1 MIGTTQKEKKL
12 AAGKIKELVVRGSC
26 SGMTVF
32 HFLRK
37 ALPRSMS
44 RDIVGLIDD
53 GLVSKNGKPAVFEA
67 VVRSGDFVTVD
78 TTALLQR
85 ETKSDA
91 PRELEILYRDEAVLC
106 VDKPAG
112 VPVIPDRRHRTETAV
127 EICRRMLGDGP
138 YSPKPVHRIDKF
150 TSGVLMLALKKE
162 FVQPLGELFAE
173 RRVSKVYLAFV
184 RGVVRTGENV
194 IDAPIGPDARRASR
208 MVVYPPK
215 KGKTAVTRIE
225 TLQSWR
231 DYSLVAAMPETGRTH
246 QIRVHLSHIKHPI
259 LCDSLYG
266 GGDVF
271 HLSTIKP
278 DYHVGRGK
286 RERPLLKRQ
295 ALHAAELKF
304 ESPDTGRLVHVK
316 APLPDDLD
324 ILRKKLD
331 KFS

>member
-1 MIGTTQKEKKL
+1 M
-12 AAGKIKELVVRGSC
+12 RNSC

-37 ALPRSMS
+37 TLPRSMS

-53 GLVSKNGKPAVFEA
+53 GAVFRNGVPAEFQA
-67 VVRSGDFVTVD
+67 IVRTGDFISVD
-78 TTALLQR
+78 TSAVKER
-85 ETKSDA
+85 EVQQEA
-91 PRELEILYRDEAVLC
+91 PLELEILYRDEGVLC
-106 VDKPAG
+106 VDKPPG
-112 VPVIPDRRHRTETAV
+112 IPVIPDRRHRTETAV

-138 YSPKPVHRIDKF
+138 NSPKPVHRIDKY

-162 FVQPLGELFAE
+162 FVQPLGDLFADK
-173 RRVSKVYLAFV
+173 RISKTYLAFV
-184 RGVVRTGENV
+184 RGNVLPGERI
-194 IDAPIGPDARRASR
+194 IDAPIGPDARRVSR
-208 MVVYPPK
+208 MVVNPTK
-215 KGKTAVTRIE
+215 KGKSAVTRIAP
-225 TLQSWR
+225 LVAWR
-231 DYSLVAAMPETGRTH
+231 DYSLVEARPETGRTH
-246 QIRVHLSHIKHPI
+246 QIRVHLAHIKHPI

-295 ALHAAELKF
+295 ALHAAELTF
-304 ESPDTGRLVHVK
+304 ESPATGKVVRVK
-316 APLPDDLD
+316 SPLPEDLA
-324 ILRKKLD
+324 ILKKKLE